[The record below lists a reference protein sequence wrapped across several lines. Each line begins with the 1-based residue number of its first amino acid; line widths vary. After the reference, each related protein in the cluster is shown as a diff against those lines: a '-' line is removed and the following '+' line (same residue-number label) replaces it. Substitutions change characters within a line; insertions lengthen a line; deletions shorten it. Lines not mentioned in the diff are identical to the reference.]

1 MSIEDCYGRAYF
13 METKIYSSFGAATG
27 TSSEQSS
34 CHSKGFRAIFTLY
47 RGLSR
52 GRIYCLGDEKLFF
65 SLQEK
70 HAASTVHRKL
80 SSIKVFLRFLK
91 EEDIVKEDFSLYFTK
106 VRKEEDVILF
116 LKRMYGRNFGN
127 PLKKILE
134 IERFLSYSI
143 LPE

>member
-1 MSIEDCYGRAYF
+1 MEELL
-13 METKIYSSFGAATG
+13 METKYIHHLELQRGLR
-27 TSSEQSS
+27 QNSS

-80 SSIKVFLRFLK
+80 FHKGVSSVF
-91 EEDIVKEDFSLYFTK
+91 
-106 VRKEEDVILF
+106 
-116 LKRMYGRNFGN
+116 
-127 PLKKILE
+127 
-134 IERFLSYSI
+134 
-143 LPE
+143 